1 MASCL
6 GISVGKNLIKYAKM
20 SKDKATDSYRIEA
33 YGVKF
38 YDVLSQTIS
47 EIIQETK
54 SSDCS
59 ISVAVTS
66 EDYDK
71 TEVFKS
77 SKPKDREAFL
87 QSEFEDICAKKG
99 KSASSLDTITILSD
113 HPESSDQYKA
123 IYCEASKVELSNL
136 WQALSTQKFD
146 GITAIGPTIINLIKD
161 KGVGQNS
168 LIINIEDSTKLTIVK
183 NGQVFELINIPI
195 GMDEVISSLAEKY
208 NSYARAYEACKG
220 IDAYAD
226 IDILEEDTSE
236 GQTVRDILMPTL
248 YELKQ
253 RIMLELQPYLND
265 FADIYVTGTGII
277 VNNIDLYIAE
287 AFPGKR
293 VEILIPYFVNKER
306 NSLKDVLEVNS
317 ALAASAICLN
327 GVPKEEDFL
336 ASGGLLKKE
345 VIKKNTNFKV
355 IFAKINEKV
364 QEINKKTLKVKKG
377 SKKKKRNIQIDG
389 GMENLGELG
398 GSGEFAPAFEEEV
411 EYYDPMA
418 EWLIRVAIALFAAW
432 LVYTGFAHMLES
444 SIRKKTAEINENI
457 AKTQQ
462 AILYVQEDKTQI
474 DLQTDAY
481 DAKRVKLQNIIQ
493 TIRLRREATYQV
505 PNFMSQL
512 MFIIPTD
519 VKVTSITV
527 GDGDAIKLTA
537 ESPKYAQLGYFV
549 SRLKLAGIIKDVEME
564 VTEMSS
570 DIKINVK
577 GVLP

>member
-20 SKDKATDSYRIEA
+20 SKDKATDSFKIEA

-38 YDVLSQTIS
+38 YDVLSQTVS

-54 SSDCS
+54 STDCS
-59 ISVAVTS
+59 ISVAITS

-71 TEVFKS
+71 TEVYKNM
-77 SKPKDREAFL
+77 KGKDREAFL
-87 QSEFEDICAKKG
+87 QSEFEEICSRTG
-99 KSASSLDTITILSD
+99 KSAASLDTIFLFAD
-113 HPESSDQYKA
+113 HPDSSEQYKV
-123 IYCEASKVELSNL
+123 ICCEASKVELSNL

-146 GITAIGPTIINLIKD
+146 GITPIGSTVINLLRG
-161 KGVGQNS
+161 KGAGQNS
-168 LIINIEDSTKLTIVK
+168 LIINIEDSTKLSIVK
-183 NGQVFELINIPI
+183 NGQVSELVNIPI
-195 GMDEVISSLAEKY
+195 GMDEVISNLAEKY
-208 NSYARAYEACKG
+208 NSYAKAYEACKG
-220 IDAYAD
+220 VDAYAEVD
-226 IDILEEDTSE
+226 LLDTTTSSE
-236 GQTVRDILMPTL
+236 GQAIRDILMPTL

-253 RIMLELQPYLND
+253 RIMMELQPYFGEFSD
-265 FADIYVTGTGII
+265 VYVTGTGII
-277 VNNIDLYIAE
+277 VNNIDLYLAE
-287 AFPGKR
+287 AFPGKH
-293 VEILIPYFVNKER
+293 VEILVPYFVNKER

-327 GVPKEEDFL
+327 GIPKEEDYL
-336 ASGGLLKKE
+336 ASGSLLKKE
-345 VIKKNTNFKV
+345 VTKKNTSFKA
-355 IFAKINEKV
+355 IFAKVNEKV
-364 QEINKKTLKVKKG
+364 QELNQKTLKVKKG
-377 SKKKKRNIQIDG
+377 SKKKKKNIQIDG
-389 GMENLGELG
+389 GLENFD
-398 GSGEFAPAFEEEV
+398 EFGAPAEEEEV

-418 EWLIRVAIALFAAW
+418 EWFTRVAIALFAAW

-444 SIRKKTAEINENI
+444 NILKKTAEVNENI

-462 AILYVQEDKTQI
+462 AISYVQDDKNKI
-474 DLQTDAY
+474 DIQTDAY
-481 DAKRVKLQNIIQ
+481 NAKKVKLQNIIQ

-527 GDGDAIKLTA
+527 GDGSAIKLTA

-570 DIKINVK
+570 DIKIIVK